1 MMTYMMNKRTYIKP
15 KCLLL
20 DDEIQSTLLN
30 GSLWGT
36 EIVGENGQET
46 GQTGPGVGDND
57 KPIGARQD
65 FFDEDGW

>member
-30 GSLWGT
+30 GSLWKT
-36 EIVGENGQET
+36 EIVDEKGEGT
-46 GQTGPGVGDND
+46 GQTGPGVGGDD
-57 KPIGARQD
+57 LDVGARQG